1 MYITAQKNPENTT
14 WEYLIDFTTKDG
26 RKIQKRRNGF
36 KTKREALNAGHKFA
50 TTRLH
55 Y

>member
-1 MYITAQKNPENTT
+1 MHITAQKNPRNNT
-14 WEYLIDFTTKDG
+14 WEYRIDFTTKDN

-36 KTKREALNAGHKFA
+36 KTKREALNAGHEFA
-50 TTRLH
+50 MKQLH

>member
-1 MYITAQKNPENTT
+1 MHITAQKNPENTT
-14 WEYLIDFTTKDG
+14 WEHRIDFTTKDG

-36 KTKREALNAGHKFA
+36 KTKREALNAGYKFA